1 VGASDLW
8 YKNAVIYA
16 LDVETFQDSDG
27 VGDFPG
33 LIDRLDY
40 LERLGVDCL
49 WLLPF
54 YPSPNRDNGYDVI
67 DYYDVD
73 PRLGNLGDFVE
84 FVHEANARGIKVLI
98 DLVVNHTSNEH
109 PWFQAAR
116 QDPDST
122 FRDYYVWTD
131 DPPPRDPTRGPV
143 FPGEQDDV
151 WTYDE
156 LADAYY
162 FHRFYYFQPDLNIA
176 NPDVREEI
184 HKIMGFWLQL
194 GVSGFRVDAATL
206 MIDQK
211 GLVECRPE
219 NPHGVLKDMRAF
231 AARRGGDAVLLAEA
245 DDEPHELSTYF
256 GDGDEMNLLMNFLLD
271 AYLVAALATEEAEL
285 VEQVL
290 DILPEIPEAGQWANF
305 LRNHTNSTSGGCPL
319 TSANASSRCS
329 HPRRACASS
338 VAASAGGSRRC
349 STATATASN
358 LPTACCSRCPGRPCS
373 STATR
378 SAWARTSTSPAGT
391 PPAPRCSGPTQTTAG
406 SRPRP
411 RAI

>member
-27 VGDFPG
+27 DGVDDFPG

-84 FVHEANARGIKVLI
+84 F
-98 DLVVNHTSNEH
+98 
-109 PWFQAAR
+109 
-116 QDPDST
+116 
-122 FRDYYVWTD
+122 
-131 DPPPRDPTRGPV
+131 
-143 FPGEQDDV
+143 
-151 WTYDE
+151 
-156 LADAYY
+156 
-162 FHRFYYFQPDLNIA
+162 
-176 NPDVREEI
+176 VREEI

-256 GDGDEMNLLMNFLLD
+256 GDGDEMNLLMNFLLN
-271 AYLVAALATEEAEL
+271 AYLVAALATEEAEPI
-285 VEQVL
+285 EQVL
-290 DILPEIPEAGQWANF
+290 EVLPEIPEAGQWANF

-391 PPAPRCSGPTQTTAG
+391 PPAPRCSGPTQRTAG